1 MAGRV
6 DSPVVALNPL
16 LRMAAIAGVEV
27 AVKLHIARGDDLD
40 ARDSGGATPL
50 MLASAR
56 RKKGVVRLLLA
67 AGADPGLFDPEGR
80 GALVYAEKGGCPEC
94 IALLREALDTFG
106 PVNENRLSDE
116 GLSLSIAPTSHLAAI
131 AEVFQVSL
139 SGELAS
145 CESVDEA
152 AVVTPPG
159 NEVGASD
166 ILPTLGLSIPEV
178 EYLSVGPVMVVEKEA
193 HSSFIDID
201 DEPLDSDFESD
212 WVAESEAI
220 APVGDKRVIEGSSA
234 LQEVIGRHKAI
245 DNDEE
250 WNDVE
255 LFLPERALPLASDDR
270 ESIRGLLFRGLREGT
285 VSEAALADVC
295 RGADTFRNKETER
308 LLTLVLGD
316 LGVVVDEWEELACRV
331 VPSEPTVE
339 EELLLAEALD
349 FTEDLASGSNEPLR
363 YYVKGLK
370 AGLLSAEEEV
380 SLGREM
386 EEAGALALDAL
397 SCWPLGLSVV
407 FEAADRVAR
416 GEADHKIFS
425 SEQGGVEGDEANVG
439 NASSDEEVEDE
450 EYTLDSDA
458 AAFVSAISEARS
470 AGSDPTKIRSA
481 LLAAGLSRGFLLEL
495 ARNAEADSAAQ
506 SFISAVRRQA
516 DARERMTLANLRL
529 VYSIARKYMW
539 SELPFDDL
547 VQEGNIGLIKA
558 VERYD
563 WRKGFRFST
572 YAMWW
577 IRQHISR
584 AIDNQARTIRV
595 PVHIHKDA
603 LPMLRQR
610 ARYENRTGSSET
622 AIETSQRMGIPIDK
636 VRFLLATFDEVVSLD
651 EVSEDTGFPR
661 IDTLVELEASD
672 PALAAEKDSL
682 RELILSVVGG
692 LDERSAEVIKLR
704 FGLGGEELLTL
715 EEVGLRFNVT
725 RERVRQIESKALG
738 KLSIPAKKE
747 NFALYMGDQFE
758 WSRPSAPPSF
768 PEKISES
775 PENKHARGMGCVQ
788 QHTDPLRDV
797 FQPVEQSVSA
807 RSHEAVS
814 GRQYELHSE
823 LLEEA
828 RMLGLMVEDARPHGG
843 QIRVSFSARSDAA
856 MRSIARKLVN
866 AGFTLHLG
874 NTYVK

>member
-1 MAGRV
+1 M
-6 DSPVVALNPL
+6 DSTVATLNPL

-56 RKKGVVRLLLA
+56 RKTGVVRLLLA
-67 AGADPGLFDPEGR
+67 AGANPGLFDSEGQV
-80 GALVYAEKGGCPEC
+80 ALVYAEKGGCPEC

-106 PVNENRLSDE
+106 PVNESKLSDE
-116 GLSLSIAPTSHLAAI
+116 SLSLPIVPTPHVATI
-131 AEVFQVSL
+131 AEVFQASL
-139 SGELAS
+139 SGESAS
-145 CESVDEA
+145 CEAGDEA
-152 AVVTPPG
+152 AEVT
-159 NEVGASD
+159 ASSD
-166 ILPTLGLSIPEV
+166 PLPTLGLSISRV
-178 EYLSVGPVMVVEKEA
+178 EYRSVGPVLAVEMET

-201 DEPLDSDFESD
+201 DEPLDSGFESD

-255 LFLPERALPLASDDR
+255 LFLPERALPLASDGSE
-270 ESIRGLLFRGLREGT
+270 ESIRGLFFRGLREGA

-295 RGADTFRNKETER
+295 RGADTSRNEETER

-316 LGVVVDEWEELACRV
+316 LGVLIDEWEELVCRAG
-331 VPSEPTVE
+331 PSEPTVE
-339 EELLLAEALD
+339 EELLLAEALE
-349 FTEDLASGSNEPLR
+349 FTEDLASGCNEPLR

-370 AGLLSAEEEV
+370 ADLLSAEEEV

-416 GEADHKIFS
+416 GEADHKAFS
-425 SEQGGVEGDEANVG
+425 SEPGGAEGDEAAVG
-439 NASSDEEVEDE
+439 HASSDEEAEDE
-450 EYTLDSDA
+450 EYILDSGA
-458 AAFVSAISEARS
+458 AAFVAAISEARS
-470 AGSDPTKIRSA
+470 ADGDPTKIRLA
-481 LLAAGLSRGFLLEL
+481 LSAAGLSRGFLLEV
-495 ARNAEADSAAQ
+495 AHNAETDSAAQ
-506 SFISAVRRQA
+506 AFISAVRRQT

-539 SELPFDDL
+539 SELSFDDL

-577 IRQHISR
+577 IRQQISR

-610 ARYENRTGSSET
+610 ARYENRTGSPET

-636 VRFLLATFDEVVSLD
+636 VRFLLATFDDVVSLD
-651 EVSEDTGFPR
+651 EASEDTGLPR
-661 IDTLVELEASD
+661 IEALVEFEASD
-672 PALAAEKDSL
+672 PALAAEEGSL
-682 RELILSVVGG
+682 REFILSAVGG
-692 LDERSAEVIKLR
+692 LDERSAEVIRLR
-704 FGLGGEELLTL
+704 FGLGGEEPLTL

-738 KLSIPAKKE
+738 KLSTPAKKE
-747 NFALYMGDQFE
+747 NLALYMGDQFE

-768 PEKISES
+768 PEEISES

>member
-1 MAGRV
+1 M
-6 DSPVVALNPL
+6 DSTVVALNPL

-40 ARDSGGATPL
+40 ARDSRGATPL

-67 AGADPGLFDPEGR
+67 AGANPELFDSEGR
-80 GALVYAEKGGCPEC
+80 GALFYAEKGGCPEC
-94 IALLREALDTFG
+94 IALLRETLDTFCQ
-106 PVNENRLSDE
+106 VNESGLFDE
-116 GLSLSIAPTSHLAAI
+116 SLSLPIAPIPQVAKI
-131 AEVFQVSL
+131 AEAFQASL
-139 SGELAS
+139 SGEPTSYEAG
-145 CESVDEA
+145 DEA
-152 AVVTPPG
+152 SGVTTPID
-159 NEVGASD
+159 EVAASGPSHTPR
-166 ILPTLGLSIPEV
+166 LTEEGF
-178 EYLSVGPVMVVEKEA
+178 LSVGSVLVVEMDA
-193 HSSFIDID
+193 HSNFVDVD
-201 DEPLDSDFESD
+201 DEPLDSGFESD
-212 WVAESEAI
+212 WVAESEGI
-220 APVGDKRVIEGSSA
+220 APVGDKRVLEGSSA

-270 ESIRGLLFRGLREGT
+270 ADIRDLLFRGLREGA
-285 VSEAALADVC
+285 VPEAALADVC
-295 RGADTFRNKETER
+295 QGADSSRNEEAER

-316 LGVVVDEWEELACRV
+316 LGVVIDEWEDLACREG
-331 VPSEPTVE
+331 PSEPAVE
-339 EELLLAEALD
+339 EELLLAEALE
-349 FTEDLASGSNEPLR
+349 FTEDLASGCNEPLR

-370 AGLLSAEEEV
+370 ADLLSAEEEI

-386 EEAGALALDAL
+386 EETGTLALDAL
-397 SCWPLGLSVV
+397 SCWPSGLSIV
-407 FEAADRVAR
+407 FDAADRVAR
-416 GEADHKIFS
+416 GEVDHKVFS
-425 SEQGGVEGDEANVG
+425 CEQGSAEGDEANVG
-439 NASSDEEVEDE
+439 NASSGEEVEDE
-450 EYTLDSDA
+450 EYTLDSGA

-470 AGSDPTKIRSA
+470 AGGDPTKIRLA

-495 ARNAEADSAAQ
+495 AHNSEADSAGQ

-516 DARERMTLANLRL
+516 NARERMTLANLRL

-577 IRQHISR
+577 IRQQISR

-610 ARYENRTGSSET
+610 ARYENRTGSPET
-622 AIETSQRMGIPIDK
+622 EIETSQRMGIPIDK
-636 VRFLLATFDEVVSLD
+636 VRFLLATFDDVVSLD
-651 EVSEDTGFPR
+651 EVSEDTGCPR
-661 IDTLVELEASD
+661 IDTLAEFEASD
-672 PALAAEKDSL
+672 PALAVEADSL
-682 RELILSVVGG
+682 RELICSVVGG

-704 FGLGGEELLTL
+704 FGLGGEEPLTL

-725 RERVRQIESKALG
+725 RERIRQIESKALV
-738 KLSIPAKKE
+738 KLSTPAKKE

-758 WSRPSAPPSF
+758 WSRPSAPSF
-768 PEKISES
+768 FSEEISDS
-775 PENKHARGMGCVQ
+775 PENKHAREVGCVQ
-788 QHTDPLRDV
+788 QQSDPLMDV
-797 FQPVEQSVSA
+797 FLPVEQSVSA

-828 RMLGLMVEDARPHGG
+828 RMLGLMVEDARLHGG

-856 MRSIARKLVN
+856 MRGIARKLVN